1 MEFKIKDINKL
12 AEERFGSDPFRT
24 ANQTASQ
31 REGFVEGFKSA
42 MEILNQKNEV
52 ENLNK
57 LGERRE
63 HMFNSYKMGFNAA
76 FESLKAAN
84 DHIQKKTINNEF

>member
-1 MEFKIKDINKL
+1 MEYSREYINKL
-12 AEERFGSDPFRT
+12 AEETFEFNGFNPFRT
-24 ANQTASQ
+24 ASA
-31 REGFVEGFKSA
+31 RDGFVEGFKKA
-42 MEILNQKNEV
+42 MEIFNQKNEV